1 MTARGHAVVRNAL
14 FLLGMWLMSLNFF
27 GLLTPARSN
36 ELMDET
42 ATYFVNDLK
51 WTEAEFYERL
61 EQLDPTNRADY
72 LTQLSLLVSE
82 SVMHYW
88 QDEHRAEYRILLP
101 WSENFILRAL
111 AYVNPKYFAMYEF
124 QDHRKA
130 IARGVGL
137 CSQHS
142 IIMAGFLAEQ
152 GIPAKLIEL
161 HGHVILTAEVDEG
174 QWWLLDPDYG
184 LVLPFSLQEAEENP
198 LEVAQFYAQAGFSD
212 YDVDK
217 VEEFFRTDNN
227 IIFSGGAATYQTWL
241 YVTEKV
247 SYFAKWTLPVAL
259 MLPLL
264 FSQDK
269 RLWQWAVRLWRSRNL
284 LGQVSV
290 KLARAKIKH

>member
-1 MTARGHAVVRNAL
+1 MIKNAL
-14 FLLGMWLMSLNFF
+14 FLLGIGLMALNLI
-27 GLLTPARSN
+27 GLVTPPRSS
-36 ELMDET
+36 ELINET
-42 ATYFVNDLK
+42 ATYFVNDL
-51 WTEAEFYERL
+51 TLSEQEFYQRL
-61 EQLDPTNRADY
+61 EVLDPSHRADY
-72 LTQLSLLVSE
+72 LTQLSRLVSE

-142 IIMAGFLAEQ
+142 IITAGFLAEQ

-198 LEVAQFYAQAGFSD
+198 AEVAQFYYRAGFSD

-227 IIFSGGAATYQTWL
+227 IIFDGGAESYQTWL
-241 YVTEKV
+241 FVIEKISYV
-247 SYFAKWTLPVAL
+247 AKWAIPVGLLLPVFL
-259 MLPLL
+259 TK
-264 FSQDK
+264 DK
-269 RLWQWAVRLWRSRNL
+269 RIWLWTLRLWRSRNL
-284 LGQVSV
+284 IGQVTD
-290 KLARAKIKH
+290 KLARAKIKG

>member
-1 MTARGHAVVRNAL
+1 MIKNAL
-14 FLLGMWLMSLNFF
+14 FLLGIGLMALNLI
-27 GLLTPARSN
+27 GLVTPPRSS
-36 ELMDET
+36 ELINET
-42 ATYFVNDLK
+42 ATYFVNDL
-51 WTEAEFYERL
+51 TLSEQEFYQRL
-61 EQLDPTNRADY
+61 EALDPSHRADY
-72 LTQLSLLVSE
+72 LTQLSRLVSE

-111 AYVNPKYFAMYEF
+111 AYINPKYFAMYEF

-142 IIMAGFLAEQ
+142 IITAGFLAEQ
-152 GIPAKLIEL
+152 GIPTKLIEL

-198 LEVAQFYAQAGFSD
+198 AEVAQFYHRAGFSD

-227 IIFSGGAATYQTWL
+227 IIFDGGAESYQTWL
-241 YVTEKV
+241 FVIEKISYV
-247 SYFAKWTLPVAL
+247 AKWAIPVGLLLPVFL
-259 MLPLL
+259 TK
-264 FSQDK
+264 DK
-269 RLWQWAVRLWRSRNL
+269 RIWLWTLRLWRSRNL
-284 LGQVSV
+284 IGQLTD
-290 KLARAKIKH
+290 KLARAKIKG

>member
-1 MTARGHAVVRNAL
+1 MV
-14 FLLGMWLMSLNFF
+14 LNLI
-27 GLLTPARSN
+27 GLLTPARSSA
-36 ELMDET
+36 LLTET
-42 ATYFVNDLK
+42 ATYFVNDLT
-51 WTEAEFYERL
+51 WSEQEFYERL
-61 EQLDPTNRADY
+61 EQLDPSDRAEY
-72 LTQLSLLVSE
+72 LTQLSRLISE
-82 SVMHYW
+82 SMMHYW
-88 QDEHRAEYRILLP
+88 QDEHREEYRIMLP

-111 AYVNPKYFAMYEF
+111 AYVNAKYFARYEF

-142 IIMAGFLAEQ
+142 IIAAGFLAEQ

-161 HGHVILTAEVDEG
+161 HGHVILTAEIDEG

-198 LEVAQFYAQAGFSD
+198 AEVAHFYARAGFSD

-217 VEEFFRTDNN
+217 IEEFFRTDNN
-227 IIFSGGAATYQTWL
+227 ILFAGGAATYQTWL

-259 MLPLL
+259 MWPLL
-264 FSQDK
+264 FSQDR
-269 RLWQWAVRLWRSRNL
+269 RLWQWTGRLWRTRKL

-290 KLARAKIKH
+290 TLARAKIKR

>member
-1 MTARGHAVVRNAL
+1 VIKNAL
-14 FLLGMWLMSLNFF
+14 FLLGIGLMALNLI
-27 GLLTPARSN
+27 GLVTPPRSS
-36 ELMDET
+36 ELINET
-42 ATYFVNDLK
+42 ATYFVNDL
-51 WTEAEFYERL
+51 TLSEQEFYQRL
-61 EQLDPTNRADY
+61 EALDPSHRSDY
-72 LTQLSLLVSE
+72 LTQLSRLVSE

-142 IIMAGFLAEQ
+142 IITAGFLAEQ

-198 LEVAQFYAQAGFSD
+198 AEVAQFYQRAGFSD

-227 IIFSGGAATYQTWL
+227 IIFDGGAESYQTWL
-241 YVTEKV
+241 FVIEKISYV
-247 SYFAKWTLPVAL
+247 AKWAIPVGLLLPVFL
-259 MLPLL
+259 TK
-264 FSQDK
+264 DK
-269 RLWQWAVRLWRSRNL
+269 RIWLWTLRLWRSRNL
-284 LGQVSV
+284 IGQVTD
-290 KLARAKIKH
+290 KLARAKIKG